1 MKKGSGGISDFMAS
15 PFHVIEREVRRM
27 DFAVNIV
34 MNLALIVIAG
44 LTGIGYIQW
53 IGWKKYEG
61 FIDYSMQ
68 YMKLEQEEQEKW
80 IQEERQKV
88 KEQEDKL
95 LPLDIILKHGNSIGA
110 YSAVNEDGSRK
121 KGILSLNQIKLYGQS
136 QVGRDYSYFI
146 DEPEVEIWASDR
158 EGEVILRSSTAQFEI
173 RQEGT
178 PRDKGI
184 KSQSIRLK
192 KGIWY
197 YVILESKHEIKI
209 QAVEGI

>member
-1 MKKGSGGISDFMAS
+1 
-15 PFHVIEREVRRM
+15 M
-27 DFAVNIV
+27 DFVVNIV

-61 FIDYSMQ
+61 FIDYSIR
-68 YMKLEQEEQEKW
+68 YTKLERQEQEKW
-80 IQEERQKV
+80 LQEERQRA
-88 KEQEDKL
+88 KEQEEKKFS
-95 LPLDIILKHGNSIGA
+95 LDIILKHGNSIGA
-110 YSAVNEDGSRK
+110 YAAMNEDGTKK
-121 KGILSLNQIKLYGQS
+121 KGIVSMNQIKLYGQS
-136 QVGRDYSYFI
+136 QVGIDYSYFI
-146 DEPEVEIWASDR
+146 NEPGVEIWASDR
-158 EGEVILRSSTAQFEI
+158 KDEVILRSSTEQFEI

-184 KSQSIRLK
+184 KSQNIRLK